1 MQKAPGLRKPNKP
14 MLMGTQTGLLPQVP
28 GCSHQR
34 EMLSGDTVSWALSLL
49 ESFCQVSWAPGV
61 LFWRHSNT
69 VFCEQGECSS
79 MSQVRVLQSSTLRK
93 YHMLLNLFKRVR
105 GFFWSSLR
113 SSEQV
118 EAFYSVWHD
127 SYTSKEIISFVNY
140 FEALCFQNKNHIFK
154 MLMKWNLCP

>member
-1 MQKAPGLRKPNKP
+1 
-14 MLMGTQTGLLPQVP
+14 
-28 GCSHQR
+28 
-34 EMLSGDTVSWALSLL
+34 
-49 ESFCQVSWAPGV
+49 
-61 LFWRHSNT
+61 
-69 VFCEQGECSS
+69 

-154 MLMKWNLCP
+154 MLMKWNLCPQTLVQCICNEGLVPSSLMHCLFTELQEFTPGIFLDLSCVALPVLSLLSIVNNVFFFFCYEKKGILKRLCDHRS